1 MKTFKGFLFAK
12 LERIGTRSEG
22 PEYYLQFLG
31 ENADTKD
38 FHIQKQ
44 SELWKIDPQLHP
56 FLAQKVT
63 IKGDIKDSIIQYEE
77 ITTVASSQT
86 EPVNPLQLNLKLEG
100 DSYDE
105 SQQLLWIN
113 RMSSPITPPPPVPK
127 VLLIKL
133 QYKTPG
139 EDNFRGECPSTQFFE
154 FIIKDP
160 DGNSIWKWSNSL
172 MFLQR
177 QSGFELR
184 GNQEYEFP
192 VEWHYFTNAITNAG
206 KYTVVASFLAT
217 GQEVSKILEI
227 KFAI

>member
-12 LERIGTRSEG
+12 LERIRTRSEG

-31 ENADTKD
+31 ELDDTKD
-38 FHIQKQ
+38 FHIKKH
-44 SELWKIDPQLHP
+44 SELWKIDPKLHP
-56 FLAQKVT
+56 FLAQKIK
-63 IKGDIKDSIIQYEE
+63 IKGELEDSIIKYNE
-77 ITTVASSQT
+77 IVSLSGSPTG
-86 EPVNPLQLNLKLEG
+86 PVNQLQLNLKFEG
-100 DSYDE
+100 ELYNE
-105 SQQLLWIN
+105 SEQILWVN
-113 RMSSPITPPPPVPK
+113 RMSSPLTPPPPVPK
-127 VLLIKL
+127 VLLITL

-139 EDNFRGECPSTQFFE
+139 VDNFRGECPNTQFFE

-192 VEWHYFTNAITNAG
+192 VEWHYFTNAITNPG
-206 KYTVVASFLAT
+206 KYTVMASFLAT

-227 KFAI
+227 KFAH